1 MFLNH
6 SPHQFLNLH
15 NIKFLIKCYYNITVI
30 HYPCYPTPT
39 HTNKLRAFSRDLI
52 AEVANI
58 HAYNLFIPSIFI
70 TYLTFIK
77 SDKIRMC
84 DLLLAGV
91 MENILSQDWLWR
103 RSQLWRKI
111 QFLWYRFVVWAARCS
126 TKAGR
131 CSTSPPFCGETSKAI
146 DTAICYS
153 M

>member
-30 HYPCYPTPT
+30 HYPYYPTPT
-39 HTNKLRAFSRDLI
+39 HTNKLRAFPRDLI

-58 HAYNLFIPSIFI
+58 HAYNLFIPSIFT

-77 SDKIRMC
+77 SDKIRVC

-91 MENILSQDWLWR
+91 MEIFSP
-103 RSQLWRKI
+103 KI
-111 QFLWYRFVVWAARCS
+111 D
-126 TKAGR
+126 
-131 CSTSPPFCGETSKAI
+131 CGAEVNCEEKYHFF
-146 DTAICYS
+146 DTDLLFEQRGA
-153 M
+153 